1 MARFAKTAQKTAK
14 ELSTTTKEYAKASL
28 IYYQ

>member
-1 MARFAKTAQKTAK
+1 MARFATYANRAAK
-14 ELSTTTKEYAKASL
+14 ELSTSTNAFAKASL